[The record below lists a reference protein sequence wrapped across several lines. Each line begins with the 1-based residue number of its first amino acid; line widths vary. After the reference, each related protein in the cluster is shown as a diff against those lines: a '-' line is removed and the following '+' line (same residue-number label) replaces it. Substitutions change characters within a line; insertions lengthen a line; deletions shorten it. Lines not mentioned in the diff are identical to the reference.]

1 METENNTPQR
11 RRERR
16 TPKNTQ
22 QRPKEEIQY
31 TQPKPFLR
39 KRLMIQLLTM
49 AAVVLAVAIGV
60 SVFFQVDEVLVTGA
74 SQYSALTVAEASK
87 IETGDS
93 LLFFGRAAAASR
105 IKSAL
110 PYVSSVRFEVK
121 LPGTVNIIIEEKLA
135 SYAVE
140 AADGS
145 WWKVTSEGKIVEKVE
160 NTALTGPTITGVT
173 LKEPEIGKKA
183 VAVEQEGEMVTTT
196 GKEMLNAA
204 LKIISKV
211 EKWELFEQV
220 TDVDVSDLFGLR
232 LSCTGNYRVE
242 LGSEEDLDKKI
253 QAVKSALIVLENNSG
268 GVIKLQEKNGK
279 WEVQYSPWTEN
290 S

>member
-1 METENNTPQR
+1 METENNSPQR

-16 TPKNTQ
+16 SSKNTQ

-39 KRLMIQLLTM
+39 KRLLVQLLTM

-93 LLFFGRAAAASR
+93 LLFFGRAAAAGR

-121 LPGTVNIIIEEKLA
+121 LPGTVNIIIEEKLV

-140 AADGS
+140 AGDGS
-145 WWKVTSEGKIVEKVE
+145 WWKITSEGKVVEKVE
-160 NTALTGPTITGVT
+160 NTTLTAPTITGVI
-173 LKEPEIGKKA
+173 LEDPVVGKKA
-183 VAVEQEGEMVTTT
+183 VATEQEGEMVTTT
-196 GKEMLNAA
+196 GKERLNAA
-204 LKIISKV
+204 LKIIGKV

-220 TDVDVSDLFGLR
+220 TDVDVTDLFGLR
-232 LSCTGNYRVE
+232 LDCTGNYRVE
-242 LGSEEDLDKKI
+242 LGSEESLDKKI
-253 QAVKSALIVLENNSG
+253 QAVKSALIVLENNNG
-268 GVIKLQEKNGK
+268 GVIKLQEKDGK
-279 WEVQYSPWTEN
+279 WEVQYNPWGEN
-290 S
+290 P